1 MKQEEIKKLI
11 EELGYEEVLLFESPS
26 YDNAF
31 IRLTEDGR
39 AVYDYYDMVQCL
51 VESDGMTE
59 EEAEDFIQYNTIRAL
74 PYYEN
79 HPVIMRKLEYLL

>member
-1 MKQEEIKKLI
+1 MKQEEIKELI

-26 YDNAF
+26 YNNAF
-31 IRLTEDGR
+31 IGLTEDGR
-39 AVYDYYDMVQCL
+39 AVYDYHDMVQCL

-74 PYYEN
+74 PYYEK

>member
-26 YDNAF
+26 YDEAF
-31 IRLTEDGR
+31 MGLTEDRR

-79 HPVIMRKLEYLL
+79 HPVVMRRLEYLV

>member
-1 MKQEEIKKLI
+1 MKLEEIKKLI

-31 IRLTEDGR
+31 IGLTDDGR
-39 AVYDYYDMVQCL
+39 AAYDYYEMVQYL
-51 VESDGMTE
+51 VDSDGMTE
-59 EEAEDFIQYNTIRAL
+59 EEAEEFIQYNTIRAL